1 MNLMNYSVNPV
12 RPQVSAG
19 RILAAG
25 WFYALSVVLFA
36 LDIAHASLFLGSSW
50 LNNPPTD
57 LDFYWWG
64 FIVFIG
70 LCFVGFYY
78 VRDLTPA
85 IDVEGDPLRFSRE
98 GSARHFALTG
108 LVLAMPLVL
117 FEPGDPL
124 YMFSAGLMVVQGMTD
139 ALLIRDVRQA
149 VPCTKRPT
157 VLLRTML
164 IIAFCYGLAT
174 WLSFELAALLIRVSA
189 VILAPV
195 AEGLPLEL
203 CDLGDEASRGESD
216 ASSREFRRVTWAC
229 GALLALMLVDVLLG
243 ASRPMWVLGLVC
255 VLAGAYV
262 SLGCFTLVMHVRTML
277 AVVVGAALGFTVCD
291 TMGVAWLA
299 CTVAVL
305 VGLSVAPVD
314 QTAPGLVAFLGF
326 VALAFWL
333 ERGFGIQLVVETFA
347 PLTLVLIYAWQRIAA
362 RERGDGRRIRLFFS

>member
-1 MNLMNYSVNPV
+1 MMNYSVNPV

-149 VPCTKRPT
+149 VPRTKRPT
-157 VLLRTML
+157 VLLRAML
-164 IIAFCYGLAT
+164 IVTACYGVAAL
-174 WLSFELAALLIRVSA
+174 LGFELAALLLRVA
-189 VILAPV
+189 VVILAPV
-195 AEGLPLEL
+195 AEGLPLEV
-203 CDLGDEASRGESD
+203 CDLGDETLRGESH
-216 ASSREFRRVTWAC
+216 AINRELRRVAWAC
-229 GALLALMLVDVLLG
+229 GALLALMLVDMLLG
-243 ASRPMWVLGLVC
+243 VSEMTWVLGLVC
-255 VLAGAYV
+255 VLAGVYV
-262 SLGCFTLVMHVRTML
+262 SLGRFTLALHVRMLL
-277 AVVVGAALGFTVCD
+277 AVVIGIVLGFVVRD

-305 VGLSVAPVD
+305 VGLSIVPVGR
-314 QTAPGLVAFLGF
+314 TAPGMVAFLGF
-326 VALAFWL
+326 VAIAFWL
-333 ERGFGIQLVVETFA
+333 ERDIEIRMVIEVFA
-347 PLTLVLIYAWQRIAA
+347 PAVLVFMYIWQRVAV
-362 RERGDGRRIRLFFS
+362 RDHRDGRRIRLFFT